1 MNTISEPN
9 NALPEINFDQLP
21 EKLSEAAK
29 RAGWK
34 DLMPV
39 QKKAIPY
46 VIARRDLMIQSR
58 TGSGKTGAFILPI
71 IERIDSSK
79 PECQALVLVP
89 TRELANQ
96 VATEAKLLAG
106 DKDLRTVAVYGGVAY
121 EPQLDAFK
129 KGAHLVVGTPG
140 RILDHLLKRNFSLDF
155 LDIMVFDEADRMLS
169 MGFYPDMRTL
179 QRYLPNNKYSSY
191 MFSATFPLSV
201 IQLAGEFMY
210 NPEVLSLSKDNVHV
224 TEIEHVY
231 YEVLPMQKDR
241 CLVRLIEMENPASA
255 IIFCNRKNEVSYV
268 NTVLQRFGYDS
279 DELTSDLSQNK
290 RESVLKS
297 MRNGKLRFLV
307 ATDIAARGIDIN
319 DLSHVFQYSP
329 PEDPEI
335 YIHRAG
341 RTGRA
346 GASGK
351 AIMLI
356 SKIEKLRLNDI
367 EKLYEI
373 NIEGKIA
380 PEDSDVETI
389 VGERVTALLE
399 AKLRKRDKLQTERMQ
414 RFISLAKS
422 LGENDDET
430 AVIAMLL
437 DDYYQESL
445 HGKPEQPH
453 KKSQS
458 SEKYR
463 KSNRP
468 KKPRTFRKR

>member
-1 MNTISEPN
+1 MGNKPMETISEPN
-9 NALPEINFDQLP
+9 NALPEITIEQLP
-21 EKLSEAAK
+21 EKLREASK
-29 RAGWK
+29 RAGWA

-71 IERIDSSK
+71 IERIDISK

-106 DKDLRTVAVYGGVAY
+106 DKDMRTVAVYGGVAY
-121 EPQLDAFK
+121 GPQLEAFK

-155 LDIMVFDEADRMLS
+155 LDMMVFDEADRMLS
-169 MGFYPDMRTL
+169 MGFYPDMKIL
-179 QRYLPNNKYSSY
+179 QRYLPDSKFSSY
-191 MFSATFPLSV
+191 MFSATFPTSV
-201 IQLAGEFMY
+201 MRLAGEFMHQ
-210 NPEVLSLSKDNVHV
+210 PEILSLSRDNVHV

-231 YEVLPMQKDR
+231 YEVPQMQKDR
-241 CLVRLIEMENPASA
+241 TLVRLIEIENPDSA
-255 IIFCNRKNEVSYV
+255 LIFCNTKADVHYV
-268 NTVLQRFGYDS
+268 NIVLQRFGYDA
-279 DELTSDLSQNK
+279 DELTSDLPQNK
-290 RESVLKS
+290 RERILKKIKK
-297 MRNGKLRFLV
+297 GELKFLV

-319 DLSHVFQYSP
+319 ELSHVIQYSP

-356 SKIEKLRLNDI
+356 SKIEKLKLNEI

-373 NIEGKIA
+373 NIEGKVT

-389 VGERVTALLE
+389 VAERVTALLE
-399 AKLRKRDKLQTERMQ
+399 TKLRVRDKLQTERMQ
-414 RFISLAKS
+414 RFVSLAKS

-437 DDYYQESL
+437 DDFYQDSL
-445 HGKPEQPH
+445 HGKLEKPIDKT
-453 KKSQS
+453 KKD
-458 SEKYR
+458 KKHFRR
-463 KSNRP
+463 K
-468 KKPRTFRKR
+468 K

>member
-1 MNTISEPN
+1 
-9 NALPEINFDQLP
+9 
-21 EKLSEAAK
+21 
-29 RAGWK
+29 
-34 DLMPV
+34 
-39 QKKAIPY
+39 
-46 VIARRDLMIQSR
+46 
-58 TGSGKTGAFILPI
+58 
-71 IERIDSSK
+71 
-79 PECQALVLVP
+79 
-89 TRELANQ
+89 
-96 VATEAKLLAG
+96 
-106 DKDLRTVAVYGGVAY
+106 
-121 EPQLDAFK
+121 
-129 KGAHLVVGTPG
+129 
-140 RILDHLLKRNFSLDF
+140 
-155 LDIMVFDEADRMLS
+155 
-169 MGFYPDMRTL
+169 
-179 QRYLPNNKYSSY
+179 
-191 MFSATFPLSV
+191 MFSATFPSSV

-255 IIFCNRKNEVSYV
+255 IIFCNRKSEVAYV
-268 NTVLQRFGYDS
+268 NTVLQRFGYDA

-290 RESVLKS
+290 RESVLKN
-297 MRNGKLRFLV
+297 MRDGKLRFLV

-319 DLSHVFQYSP
+319 DLSHVIQYSP

-356 SKIEKLRLNDI
+356 SKIEKLKLNEI

-399 AKLRKRDKLQTERMQ
+399 AKLRTRDKLQTERMQ

-445 HGKPEQPH
+445 HGKPEQPY
-453 KKSQS
+453 KKPQS
-458 SEKYR
+458 SQKFQ
-463 KSNRP
+463 KPNRP